1 MTWIRKMTENGLDY
15 KNPTGAEAY
24 AVFKNLRIIERNTSE
39 GSRAP
44 EKVSFPR
51 LNWDLPDSNPSLH
64 SRSRIKKGRVLMM
77 ISALKSS
84 QHSTIR
90 NGIRLTWSFLVLLEI
105 TSMNWTHVQSSFLWV
120 LLRDGIRWKKASY
133 VILVRIPKMCA
144 APRDVDMKLNRE
156 IDIQSLNNT
165 KKSIPKKEDIK
176 EMMKDPTLIV
186 FPNLRLLL
194 QIALTLPVISNLTP
208 AVRRKGGYWQGLS
221 CSWGRWEAEW

>member
-51 LNWDLPDSNPSLH
+51 PNRDLPDSNSSLH
-64 SRSRIKKGRVLMM
+64 SRSRNKKGRVLMM

-105 TSMNWTHVQSSFLWV
+105 TSMNWTHVQSPFLWV
-120 LLRDGIRWKKASY
+120 LLRDGIRWIKASC
-133 VILVRIPKMCA
+133 VILKGKLSDLLLFKAQIHLRAKLRTGLEDQSSVICMCIAYPPDLTPLSVRMSISFLE
-144 APRDVDMKLNRE
+144 RDCNC
-156 IDIQSLNNT
+156 
-165 KKSIPKKEDIK
+165 
-176 EMMKDPTLIV
+176 IV
-186 FPNLRLLL
+186 FSSDLTFKEG
-194 QIALTLPVISNLTP
+194 QTWFTFYAL
-208 AVRRKGGYWQGLS
+208 
-221 CSWGRWEAEW
+221 